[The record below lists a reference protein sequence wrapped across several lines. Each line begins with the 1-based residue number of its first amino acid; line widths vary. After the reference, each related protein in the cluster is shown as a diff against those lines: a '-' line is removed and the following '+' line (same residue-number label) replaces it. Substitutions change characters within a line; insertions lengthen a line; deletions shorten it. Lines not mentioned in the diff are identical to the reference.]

1 MMFLLPMV
9 KEAILTMRLKKSI
22 VRAAV
27 VHTCKK
33 LKHKNGTSVQ
43 FNDNVTIVIN
53 QEGNP
58 KELIFWSNHS
68 KITRI

>member
-1 MMFLLPMV
+1 MV
-9 KEAILTMRLKKSI
+9 KEAILNMPLKKV

-43 FNDNVTIVIN
+43 FNANVAIVID

-58 KELIFWSNHS
+58 KGTCVFGS
-68 KITRI
+68 ITEKLQESDFTK

>member
-1 MMFLLPMV
+1 MV
-9 KEAILTMRLKKSI
+9 KEAISNMPLKKSEV

-43 FNDNVTIVIN
+43 FNANVAIVID
-53 QEGNP
+53 
-58 KELIFWSNHS
+58 
-68 KITRI
+68 